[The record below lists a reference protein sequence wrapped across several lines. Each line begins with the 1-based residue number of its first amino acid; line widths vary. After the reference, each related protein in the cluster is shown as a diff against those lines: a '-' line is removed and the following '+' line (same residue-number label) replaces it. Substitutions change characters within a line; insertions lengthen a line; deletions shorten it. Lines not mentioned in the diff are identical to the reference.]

1 MSRDSDP
8 MKWYHG
14 NLSREVAD
22 ELLKQGYEDGTF
34 LVRESRTAAG
44 DFVLSLFCQGEVCHY
59 QVRRHGGED
68 AFFSIDDKVQTK
80 ILHGLETL
88 VDYYQQAANG
98 LPTKL
103 TVPLIRDL
111 PPHNTRSHGVT
122 NLLHRATTKNE
133 SKVVFELL
141 KCGYRNF
148 DAKNQDGQTA
158 LHLAA
163 LHSDEDILKHLLNA
177 KVQVNSSDSFG
188 CQPLHYAARSKT
200 ASFIRTLISAQAN
213 VQGRNIDNGY
223 VPLHEAAKHGNLEA
237 VQELLLAEAPPLPRT
252 SSGEF
257 PFDLA
262 KEAGQTAVEEF
273 LLNYKLP
280 PANTTRDQWYH
291 GTLTREEA
299 VAILKKHAK
308 ELLAKQPEVDTS
320 GCFLVRYSESPA
332 ASGLVLTLLSD
343 QVVKNF
349 RISQADLYQNGNKVQ
364 SGGSKFL
371 YIDDGPYWPSV
382 EHLIAHFMRF
392 SYGLPVSLKYPVPP
406 QPKPEV
412 PSFATIPRS
421 NMKPKAASPAT
432 PPTPVSPHSHHQH
445 PHVPAL
451 TITKKKQ
458 KENSS
463 SMFNTL
469 RLTSPKKALFDM
481 NSLRKN
487 KSKGKRS
494 DSESSVSGSLAR
506 AEQELQAAAPMLKS
520 LSFSTEFSTFNA
532 DGVTGSGAAAAGEVY
547 NVPRNNTPIEIDLPP
562 IAQKTE
568 AEVEYFTK
576 SDVAIERERAGQWIG
591 NGYQPTVDVL
601 SLLDQQIKAP
611 PVARLNSLGPNAST
625 ESEMASYL
633 HRKCSGTPSTPSAT
647 EVEAAKL
654 RFFIEPEKL
663 VLDREIGHGEFGS
676 VHSGWLLRK
685 SGAGE
690 ESRLEVAIKMLSDE
704 HSNKQEFL
712 REASVMMRLE
722 HKCIVRLIGISKGE
736 MLMMVQEL
744 APLGSMLQYILDHGH
759 EITANAELKVW
770 ASQIA
775 CGMHYLESQHFVH
788 RDLAARNILLTAR
801 HQAKISDF
809 GMSRSLRPGSTEYQ
823 FTQGGRWPIRWYA
836 PESFNLG
843 IFSHASDVWSFGV
856 TIWEMF
862 SLGAPPYGEISNVDA
877 IKLVDSGERLPQ
889 PNLCPAYIYPVMQ
902 SCWKERPKDR
912 PTFVYLTEFFARDPD
927 YQNLPE
933 LVKRFT
939 FNPVSIFHFFRC

>member
-1 MSRDSDP
+1 MSDP
-8 MKWYHG
+8 MKWFHG
-14 NLSREVAD
+14 NLSREAAD
-22 ELLKQGYEDGTF
+22 DLLKQGYEDGTF
-34 LVRESRTAAG
+34 LVRESSTATG
-44 DFVLSLFCQGEVCHY
+44 DFVLSLLCQEEVCHY
-59 QVRRHGGED
+59 QIRRHGGED

-80 ILHGLETL
+80 ILHGLDTL

-98 LPTKL
+98 LPSKL
-103 TVPLIRDL
+103 TVPLIRDP

-122 NLLHRATTKNE
+122 NLLHRATSKNE

-163 LHSDEDILKHLLNA
+163 LNSDEDILKHLLNA

-188 CQPLHYAARSKT
+188 CQPLHYAARSKP

-213 VQGRNIDNGY
+213 VQGRNIENGY

-273 LLNYKLP
+273 LLGYKLP

-291 GTLTREEA
+291 GTLTRDEA

-308 ELLAKQPEVDTS
+308 ELVAKQSQIDTS

-349 RISQADLYQNGNKVQ
+349 RISQADLYQNGVKLQ

-392 SYGLPVSLKYPVPP
+392 SYGLPVSLKFAVPP

-421 NMKPKAASPAT
+421 SVRPKATSPAT
-432 PPTPVSPHSHHQH
+432 PPTPVSPHPLHPH

-451 TITKKKQ
+451 TIAKKKQ

-469 RLTSPKKALFDM
+469 RITSPKKALFDM
-481 NSLRKN
+481 NSLRKS

-494 DSESSVSGSLAR
+494 ESESSVSGSLAR
-506 AEQELQAAAPMLKS
+506 TEQELQAAAPMLKS

-532 DGVTGSGAAAAGEVY
+532 DSGAVAGVSGEVY

-562 IAQKTE
+562 IAQKTA

-576 SDVAIERERAGQWIG
+576 SDIAIERERAGQWSA

-601 SLLDQQIKAP
+601 TLLDQQIKAP
-611 PVARLNSLGPNAST
+611 AVTRINSIASTAST
-625 ESEMASYL
+625 ESEMAGYL
-633 HRKCSGTPSTPSAT
+633 HRKCSGTPNTLNSTAL
-647 EVEAAKL
+647 EAAKL
-654 RFFIEPEKL
+654 RFFIDPENL
-663 VLDREIGHGEFGS
+663 MLDSEIGNGEFGS
-676 VHSGWLLRK
+676 VHSGWLVRK
-685 SGAGE
+685 SSSGE
-690 ESRLEVAIKMLSDE
+690 ESRVEVAIKMLSDE

-744 APLGSMLQYILDHGH
+744 APLGSMLQYIQDHGSQ
-759 EITANAELKVW
+759 ITANSELKVW

-889 PNLCPAYIYPVMQ
+889 PNLCPAYIYAVMQ

-933 LVKRFT
+933 LVQT
-939 FNPVSIFHFFRC
+939 VHI

>member
-1 MSRDSDP
+1 MSRENES
-8 MKWYHG
+8 MKWFHG
-14 NLSREVAD
+14 NLTREAAD
-22 ELLKQGYEDGTF
+22 DILKQGNTGYEDGTF
-34 LVRESRTAAG
+34 LVRESSTAAG
-44 DFVLSLFCQGEVCHY
+44 DFVLSLLCQEEVCHY

-80 ILHGLETL
+80 ILHGLDTL

-103 TVPLIRDL
+103 TVPLIRDP

-122 NLLHRATTKNE
+122 NLLHRATSKNE

-163 LHSDEDILKHLLNA
+163 LYSDEDILKHLLDA

-188 CQPLHYAARSKT
+188 YQPLHYAARSKP
-200 ASFIRTLISAQAN
+200 ASFIRTLISVQAN
-213 VQGRNIDNGY
+213 VQGRNIENGY
-223 VPLHEAAKHGNLEA
+223 VPLHEAAKHGNLDA

-252 SSGEF
+252 TSGEF

-280 PANTTRDQWYH
+280 PANTKREHWFH
-291 GTLTREEA
+291 GTLTRDEA
-299 VAILKKHAK
+299 VSILMQHAK
-308 ELLAKQPEVDTS
+308 EMLAKQPQIDTS
-320 GCFLVRYSESPA
+320 GSFLVRYSESAA

-343 QVVKNF
+343 QMVKNF
-349 RISQADLYQNGNKVQ
+349 RISQADLYQNGIKLQ

-371 YIDDGPYWPSV
+371 YIDDGPYWPSLD
-382 EHLIAHFMRF
+382 HLIAHFMRF
-392 SYGLPVSLKYPVPP
+392 SYGLPASLKYPVPP
-406 QPKPEV
+406 RPKPEV

-421 NMKPKAASPAT
+421 SVKPRTTPPCT
-432 PPTPVSPHSHHQH
+432 PPTPTSGHSGHSHLAH

-451 TITKKKQ
+451 PIAKKKQ

-469 RLTSPKKALFDM
+469 RLTSPKKNLFDM
-481 NSLRKN
+481 NSLRKS
-487 KSKGKRS
+487 KSKAKRS
-494 DSESSVSGSLAR
+494 ESESSTIGALASS
-506 AEQELQAAAPMLKS
+506 EQELKAAAPMLKS
-520 LSFSTEFSTFNA
+520 LSFSTDFSTFNA
-532 DGVTGSGAAAAGEVY
+532 DGAASGGGELY
-547 NVPRNNTPIEIDLPP
+547 NVPRNNTPVEIDLPP
-562 IAQKTE
+562 IAPKTE
-568 AEVEYFTK
+568 DEVEYFTK
-576 SDVAIERERAGQWIG
+576 SDVIIERERAI
-591 NGYQPTVDVL
+591 GYQPTVDVL
-601 SLLDQQIKAP
+601 TLLDQQIRNPAM
-611 PVARLNSLGPNAST
+611 ARLNSVVSNAST

-633 HRKCSGTPSTPSAT
+633 QRKCSDSTITPTPST
-647 EVEAAKL
+647 VEAARL
-654 RFFIEPEKL
+654 RFFIEPANL
-663 VLDREIGHGEFGS
+663 ILDCEIGHGEFGS
-676 VHSGWLLRK
+676 VHKGWLARK
-685 SGAGE
+685 GSAKADD
-690 ESRLEVAIKMLSDE
+690 SRLEVAIKMLSEE

-712 REASVMMRLE
+712 REASMMMRLE
-722 HKCIVRLIGISKGE
+722 HQCIVRFIGISKGE

-744 APLGSMLQYILDHGH
+744 APLGSMLQYLLDHSSD
-759 EITANAELKVW
+759 ISANSDLKVW

-801 HQAKISDF
+801 QQAKISDF
-809 GMSRSLRPGSTEYQ
+809 GMSRMLRPGSTEYQ

-862 SLGAPPYGEISNVDA
+862 ALGAPPYGEISNVDA
-877 IKLVDSGERLPQ
+877 IKVVDSGERLPQ
-889 PNLCPAYIYPVMQ
+889 PNLCPAYIYAVMQ
-902 SCWKERPKDR
+902 SCWKDRPKDR
-912 PTFVYLTEFFARDPD
+912 PTFTYLTQFFARDPD

-933 LVKRFT
+933 LVQT
-939 FNPVSIFHFFRC
+939 VHI

>member
-1 MSRDSDP
+1 PKMSDP
-8 MKWYHG
+8 MKWFHG
-14 NLSREVAD
+14 NLSREAAD
-22 ELLKQGYEDGTF
+22 DLLKQGYEDGTF
-34 LVRESRTAAG
+34 LVRESSTASG
-44 DFVLSLFCQGEVCHY
+44 DFVLSLLCQEEVCHY

-80 ILHGLETL
+80 ILHGLDTL
-88 VDYYQQAANG
+88 VDYYQQSANG

-103 TVPLIRDL
+103 TVPLIRDP

-122 NLLHRATTKNE
+122 NLLHRATSKNE

-163 LHSDEDILKHLLNA
+163 LHSDEDILKELLNA

-188 CQPLHYAARSKT
+188 CQPLHYAARTKP
-200 ASFIRTLISAQAN
+200 ASFIRTLIAAQAN
-213 VQGRNIDNGY
+213 VQGRNIENGY

-262 KEAGQTAVEEF
+262 KETGQTAVEEF

-280 PANTTRDQWYH
+280 PANTTREQWYH
-291 GTLTREEA
+291 GTLTRDEA
-299 VAILKKHAK
+299 VAILKNYAR
-308 ELLAKQPEVDTS
+308 ELLAKEPGIDTS

-349 RISQADLYQNGNKVQ
+349 RISQADLYQNGVKLQ

-392 SYGLPVSLKYPVPP
+392 SYGLPVSLKFPVPP

-421 NMKPKAASPAT
+421 SVKPKATSPAT
-432 PPTPVSPHSHHQH
+432 PPTPLPPHPLHQH

-451 TITKKKQ
+451 TIAKKKQ

-481 NSLRKN
+481 NSLRKS

-494 DSESSVSGSLAR
+494 ESESSVSGSLAR
-506 AEQELQAAAPMLKS
+506 TEQELQAAAPMLKS

-532 DGVTGSGAAAAGEVY
+532 DGVAAGGGEVY
-547 NVPRNNTPIEIDLPP
+547 NVPKNNTPIEIDLPP

-576 SDVAIERERAGQWIG
+576 SDVAIERERAGQWLT

-601 SLLDQQIKAP
+601 TLLDQQIKAP
-611 PVARLNSLGPNAST
+611 AAARLNSVVSSAST

-633 HRKCSGTPSTPSAT
+633 HRKCTGTPTTPNSTA
-647 EVEAAKL
+647 VEAAKL
-654 RFFIEPEKL
+654 RFFIEPENL
-663 VLDREIGHGEFGS
+663 VLDSEIGHGEFGS
-676 VHSGWLLRK
+676 VHSGWLVRK
-685 SGAGE
+685 GGAGE
-690 ESRLEVAIKMLSDE
+690 EYRMEVAIKMLSDE

-722 HKCIVRLIGISKGE
+722 HQCIVRLIGISKGE

-744 APLGSMLQYILDHGH
+744 APLGSMLQYILDHGS
-759 EITANAELKVW
+759 EITANSELKVW

-889 PNLCPAYIYPVMQ
+889 PNLCPAYIYAVMQ

-933 LVKRFT
+933 LVQT
-939 FNPVSIFHFFRC
+939 VHI

>member
-14 NLSREVAD
+14 NLSREAAD

-34 LVRESRTAAG
+34 LVRESSTAAG
-44 DFVLSLFCQGEVCHY
+44 DFVLSLLCQGEVCHY

-80 ILHGLETL
+80 ILHGLDTL

-122 NLLHRATTKNE
+122 NLLHRATSKNE

-421 NMKPKAASPAT
+421 NVKPKAASPAT

-506 AEQELQAAAPMLKS
+506 TEQELQAAAPMLKS

-611 PVARLNSLGPNAST
+611 AVARLNSLGPNAST

-690 ESRLEVAIKMLSDE
+690 ESRMEVAIKMLSDE

-889 PNLCPAYIYPVMQ
+889 PNLCPAYIYAVMQ

-933 LVKRFT
+933 LVQT
-939 FNPVSIFHFFRC
+939 VHI

>member
-1 MSRDSDP
+1 MSDP

-14 NLSREVAD
+14 SLSREAAD
-22 ELLKQGYEDGTF
+22 DLLKQGYEDGTF
-34 LVRESRTAAG
+34 LVRESSTAAG
-44 DFVLSLFCQGEVCHY
+44 DFVLSLLCQEEVCHY

-80 ILHGLETL
+80 ILHGLDTL

-103 TVPLIRDL
+103 TVPLIRDP

-122 NLLHRATTKNE
+122 NLLHRATAKNE

-163 LHSDEDILKHLLNA
+163 LYSDEDILKHLLNA

-188 CQPLHYAARSKT
+188 CQPLHYAARSKP
-200 ASFIRTLISAQAN
+200 ASFIRTLIAAQAN
-213 VQGRNIDNGY
+213 VQGRNIENGY

-262 KEAGQTAVEEF
+262 KEAGQTSVEEF
-273 LLNYKLP
+273 LMNYKLP
-280 PANTTRDQWYH
+280 QASTAREQWYH
-291 GTLTREEA
+291 GTLTRDEA
-299 VAILKKHAK
+299 VAILKKHVK
-308 ELLAKQPEVDTS
+308 ELLVSQPELDTS

-332 ASGLVLTLLSD
+332 ASGLVLTLLSSD
-343 QVVKNF
+343 QMVKNF
-349 RISQADLYQNGNKVQ
+349 RISQADLYQNGVKLQ

-371 YIDDGPYWPSV
+371 YIDDGPYWPSL
-382 EHLIAHFMRF
+382 EHLISHFMRF
-392 SYGLPVSLKYPVPP
+392 SYGLPVSLKFPVPP
-406 QPKPEV
+406 QPKPEL

-421 NMKPKAASPAT
+421 SVKPRTTPPAT
-432 PPTPVSPHSHHQH
+432 PPTPVSPHSHSPHHGH

-451 TITKKKQ
+451 TIAKKKQ

-481 NSLRKN
+481 NSLRKS

-494 DSESSVSGSLAR
+494 ESESSVSGSLAR
-506 AEQELQAAAPMLKS
+506 TEQELQAAAPMLKS
-520 LSFSTEFSTFNA
+520 LSFSTEFSTFNV
-532 DGVTGSGAAAAGEVY
+532 DGGIVVAPASGELY
-547 NVPRNNTPIEIDLPP
+547 NVPRNNTPIDMDLPPP

-576 SDVAIERERAGQWIG
+576 SDVAIERERAVQSGF

-601 SLLDQQIKAP
+601 SVWDQQMIKP
-611 PVARLNSLGPNAST
+611 PAAARLNSLISTGST

-633 HRKCSGTPSTPSAT
+633 QRKCSGTPTTPTSSAL
-647 EVEAAKL
+647 EAAKL
-654 RFFIEPEKL
+654 RFFIEPENL
-663 VLDREIGHGEFGS
+663 VLESEIGHGEFGS
-676 VHSGWLLRK
+676 VHSGWLVRK
-685 SGAGE
+685 GASGE
-690 ESRLEVAIKMLSDE
+690 ETTRVEVAIKMLSDE

-744 APLGSMLQYILDHGH
+744 APLGSMLQYILDHGG
-759 EITANAELKVW
+759 EITANSELKVW
-770 ASQIA
+770 ASQVA

-801 HQAKISDF
+801 QQAKISDF

-862 SLGAPPYGEISNVDA
+862 ALGAPPYGDISNVDA

-889 PNLCPAYIYPVMQ
+889 PSLCPAYIYAVMQ

-912 PTFVYLTEFFARDPD
+912 PTFAYLMEFFARDPD

-933 LVKRFT
+933 LVQT
-939 FNPVSIFHFFRC
+939 VHI

>member
-8 MKWYHG
+8 IRWFHG
-14 NLSREVAD
+14 NLSREEAD

-34 LVRESRTAAG
+34 LVRESSSAAG
-44 DFVLSLFCQGEVCHY
+44 DFVLSLLCQEEVCHY

-80 ILHGLETL
+80 ILHGLDTL

-103 TVPLIRDL
+103 TVPLIRDA
-111 PPHNTRSHGVT
+111 PPHNTRSHGVS
-122 NLLHRATTKNE
+122 NLLHRATSKNE
-133 SKVVFELL
+133 GKVVFELL

-163 LHSDEDILKHLLNA
+163 LNADEDILKNLLNA
-177 KVQVNSSDSFG
+177 KVQVNSSDSYG
-188 CQPLHYAARSKT
+188 YQPLHYAARSKP
-200 ASFIRTLISAQAN
+200 ASFIRILIAAQAN
-213 VQGRNIDNGY
+213 VQGRNIENGH
-223 VPLHEAAKHGNLEA
+223 VPLHEAAKYGNLEA
-237 VQELLLAEAPPLPRT
+237 VQELLLAEAPLLPRT
-252 SSGEF
+252 SAGEF

-262 KEAGQTAVEEF
+262 KEAGQAAVEEF

-280 PANTTRDQWYH
+280 PASTSRDQWYH
-291 GTLTREEA
+291 GTLTRDEA

-308 ELLAKQPEVDTS
+308 MLLAKQPQIDTS

-349 RISQADLYQNGNKVQ
+349 RISQADLYQNGVKLQ

-392 SYGLPVSLKYPVPP
+392 SYGLPVSLKFAVPP

-421 NMKPKAASPAT
+421 SVKPKSTSPAT
-432 PPTPVSPHSHHQH
+432 PPTPVSPNPHSVHHH
-445 PHVPAL
+445 HAHVPAL
-451 TITKKKQ
+451 PIAKKKQ
-458 KENSS
+458 KDS

-481 NSLRKN
+481 NSLRKS
-487 KSKGKRS
+487 KSKSKRS
-494 DSESSVSGSLAR
+494 ESESSVSGSQAR
-506 AEQELQAAAPMLKS
+506 TEQELQAAAPMLKS
-520 LSFSTEFSTFNA
+520 LSFSTEFFNA
-532 DGVTGSGAAAAGEVY
+532 DGGAVAAAGGELY
-547 NVPRNNTPIEIDLPP
+547 NVPRNNTPIEIDMPP

-576 SDVAIERERAGQWIG
+576 SDVAIERERASQWSA
-591 NGYQPTVDVL
+591 NGYQPTEDVL
-601 SLLDQQIKAP
+601 QLLDQQIKAP
-611 PVARLNSLGPNAST
+611 ATARLNSVVSTVST

-633 HRKCSGTPSTPSAT
+633 HRKCSGTPNTPNSS
-647 EVEAAKL
+647 VLEAAKL
-654 RFFIEPEKL
+654 RFFIDPENL
-663 VLDREIGHGEFGS
+663 MLDREIGHGEFGS
-676 VHSGWLLRK
+676 VHSGWLVKK
-685 SGAGE
+685 SAAGD
-690 ESRLEVAIKMLSDE
+690 ESRVEVAIKMLSDE

-744 APLGSMLQYILDHGH
+744 APLGSMLQYILDHGA
-759 EITANAELKVW
+759 EIKANSELKVW
-770 ASQIA
+770 ATQIA

-889 PNLCPAYIYPVMQ
+889 PKICPAYIYAVMQ

-912 PTFVYLTEFFARDPD
+912 PTFAYLTEFFAREPD

-933 LVKRFT
+933 LVQT
-939 FNPVSIFHFFRC
+939 VHI

>member
-14 NLSREVAD
+14 NLSREAAD
-22 ELLKQGYEDGTF
+22 DLLKQGYEDGTF
-34 LVRESRTAAG
+34 LVRESSTAAG
-44 DFVLSLFCQGEVCHY
+44 DFVLSLLCQGEVCHY

-80 ILHGLETL
+80 ILHGLDTL

-122 NLLHRATTKNE
+122 NLLHRATSKNE

-188 CQPLHYAARSKT
+188 CQPLHYAARSKP

-291 GTLTREEA
+291 GTLTRDEA

-349 RISQADLYQNGNKVQ
+349 RISQADLYQNGVKVQ

-421 NMKPKAASPAT
+421 SVKPKAASPAT

-469 RLTSPKKALFDM
+469 RLTSPKKSLFDM
-481 NSLRKN
+481 NSLRKS

-494 DSESSVSGSLAR
+494 ESESSVSGSLAR
-506 AEQELQAAAPMLKS
+506 TEQELQAAAPMLKS

-532 DGVTGSGAAAAGEVY
+532 DGVAGAGEVY

-562 IAQKTE
+562 IAQKTD

-576 SDVAIERERAGQWIG
+576 SDVAIERERAGQWIA

-611 PVARLNSLGPNAST
+611 AVARLNSVGPTAST

-759 EITANAELKVW
+759 EITANSELKVW

-889 PNLCPAYIYPVMQ
+889 PNLCPAYIYAVMQ

-933 LVKRFT
+933 LVQT
-939 FNPVSIFHFFRC
+939 VHI

>member
-1 MSRDSDP
+1 MSDH
-8 MKWYHG
+8 MKWFHC
-14 NLSREVAD
+14 NLSREAAD

-34 LVRESRTAAG
+34 LVRESSTASG
-44 DFVLSLFCQGEVCHY
+44 DFVLSLLCQQEVCHY

-80 ILHGLETL
+80 ILHGLDTL

-103 TVPLIRDL
+103 TVPLIRDP

-122 NLLHRATTKNE
+122 NLLHRATSKNE
-133 SKVVFELL
+133 SKVVIELL

-163 LHSDEDILKHLLNA
+163 LHSDEVILKELLNA

-188 CQPLHYAARSKT
+188 CQPLHYAARSKP
-200 ASFIRTLISAQAN
+200 ASFIRTLIAAQAN
-213 VQGRNIDNGY
+213 VQGRNIENGY
-223 VPLHEAAKHGNLEA
+223 VPLHEAAKHGNLDA

-273 LLNYKLP
+273 LLNYKLT
-280 PANTTRDQWYH
+280 PANTTREQWYH
-291 GTLTREEA
+291 GTLTRDEA
-299 VAILKKHAK
+299 VAILQNYARG
-308 ELLAKQPEVDTS
+308 LLAKEPGIDTS

-349 RISQADLYQNGNKVQ
+349 RISQADLYQNGVKLQ

-371 YIDDGPYWPSV
+371 YIDDGPYWPSL

-392 SYGLPVSLKYPVPP
+392 SYGLPVSLKFPVPP

-421 NMKPKAASPAT
+421 LVKPKATSPAT
-432 PPTPVSPHSHHQH
+432 PPTPVSPHSLHQH

-451 TITKKKQ
+451 TIAKKKQ

-481 NSLRKN
+481 NSLRKS

-494 DSESSVSGSLAR
+494 ESESSVSGSVAR
-506 AEQELQAAAPMLKS
+506 TEQELQAAAPMLKS
-520 LSFSTEFSTFNA
+520 LSFSTEFFTFSA
-532 DGVTGSGAAAAGEVY
+532 DGGAVAAGGSEVY
-547 NVPRNNTPIEIDLPP
+547 NVPKNNTPIEIDLPP
-562 IAQKTE
+562 IAPKTE

-576 SDVAIERERAGQWIG
+576 SDVAIERERAGQLIS

-601 SLLDQQIKAP
+601 TLMDQQIKAP
-611 PVARLNSLGPNAST
+611 AAARLNSIISTAST

-633 HRKCSGTPSTPSAT
+633 HRKCSGTPTTPTSTA
-647 EVEAAKL
+647 VEAAKL
-654 RFFIEPEKL
+654 RFFIEPGNL
-663 VLDREIGHGEFGS
+663 VLDSEIGHGEFGS
-676 VHSGWLLRK
+676 VHSGWLVRK
-685 SGAGE
+685 NAAGE
-690 ESRLEVAIKMLSDE
+690 EYRMEVAIKMLSDE

-744 APLGSMLQYILDHGH
+744 APLGSMLQYLLDHGA
-759 EITANAELKVW
+759 EIKANSELKVW

-877 IKLVDSGERLPQ
+877 IKLVDSGVRLPQ
-889 PNLCPAYIYPVMQ
+889 PDLCPAYIYAVMQ

-912 PTFVYLTEFFARDPD
+912 PTFVYLAEFFARDPD

-933 LVKRFT
+933 LVQT
-939 FNPVSIFHFFRC
+939 VHI

>member
-1 MSRDSDP
+1 MTGRENDS
-8 MKWYHG
+8 MKWFHG
-14 NLSREVAD
+14 NLSREAAD
-22 ELLKQGYEDGTF
+22 DLLRQGYEDGTF
-34 LVRESRTAAG
+34 LVRESSTAAG
-44 DFVLSLFCQGEVCHY
+44 DFVLSLLCQEEVCHY

-68 AFFSIDDKVQTK
+68 AFFSIDDQVQTK
-80 ILHGLETL
+80 ILHGLDTL

-103 TVPLIRDL
+103 TVPLIRDP

-122 NLLHRATTKNE
+122 NLLHRATIKNE

-163 LHSDEDILKHLLNA
+163 LYSDEDILKHLLDA

-188 CQPLHYAARSKT
+188 YQPLHYAARLKP

-213 VQGRNIDNGY
+213 VQGRNIENGY
-223 VPLHEAAKHGNLEA
+223 VPLHEAAKYGNLEA
-237 VQELLLAEAPPLPRT
+237 VKELLLGEAPPLPRT
-252 SSGEF
+252 TCGEF

-262 KEAGQTAVEEF
+262 KEAGQTSVEEY

-280 PANTTRDQWYH
+280 PASTTREQWYH
-291 GTLTREEA
+291 GTQTRDEA
-299 VAILKKHAK
+299 VAKLRQHAD
-308 ELLAKQPEVDTS
+308 ELLVKHPQIDTS
-320 GCFLVRYSESPA
+320 GCFLVRFSESTA

-343 QVVKNF
+343 QMVKNF
-349 RISQADLYQNGNKVQ
+349 RISQAYLYQNGIKLQ
-364 SGGSKFL
+364 SGGPKFL
-371 YIDDGPYWPSV
+371 YIDDGPYWPSL

-421 NMKPKAASPAT
+421 LVKSRHTPPAT
-432 PPTPVSPHSHHQH
+432 PPTPPSAHSHSHVAH
-445 PHVPAL
+445 GHVPAL
-451 TITKKKQ
+451 TIVKKKQ

-469 RLTSPKKALFDM
+469 RLTSPKKGLFDM
-481 NSLRKN
+481 NSLRKSKT
-487 KSKGKRS
+487 KSKRS
-494 DSESSVSGSLAR
+494 ESESSASGTLAR
-506 AEQELQAAAPMLKS
+506 SEQELQAAAPMLKS
-520 LSFSTEFSTFNA
+520 LSFSTEFSTFSA
-532 DGVTGSGAAAAGEVY
+532 DGKAGAVLLPGGELY
-547 NVPRNNTPIEIDLPP
+547 NVPRNNTPIEIEPPP

-568 AEVEYFTK
+568 AEVVYFTK
-576 SDVAIERERAGQWIG
+576 SDVAIERERARQWIS

-601 SLLDQQIKAP
+601 TVLDRQVKSPAA
-611 PVARLNSLGPNAST
+611 VRENSLVSTAST

-633 HRKCSGTPSTPSAT
+633 HRKCSGTGSPPTSS
-647 EVEAAKL
+647 VIEAAKL
-654 RFFIEPEKL
+654 RFFIEPENL
-663 VLDREIGHGEFGS
+663 VLDREIGKGEFGS
-676 VHSGWLLRK
+676 VHRGWLVKHTDSQSERLRQ
-685 SGAGE
+685 
-690 ESRLEVAIKMLSDE
+690 EVAIKILCDE
-704 HSNKQEFL
+704 NSNKEEFL

-736 MLMMVQEL
+736 LLMMVQEL
-744 APLGSMLQYILDHGH
+744 APLGSMLQYLLDHSE
-759 EITANAELKVW
+759 EISVNSELKVW

-775 CGMHYLESQHFVH
+775 SGMHYLESQHFVH
-788 RDLAARNILLTAR
+788 RDLAARNILLTDR
-801 HQAKISDF
+801 QQAKISDF

-843 IFSHASDVWSFGV
+843 VFSHASDVWSFGV

-862 SLGAPPYGEISNVDA
+862 ALGAPPYGEISNVEA

-889 PNLCPAYIYPVMQ
+889 PNICPSYIYAVMQ

-912 PTFVYLTEFFARDPD
+912 PTFVYLVEFFCRDPD
-927 YQNLPE
+927 YQNLPQ
-933 LVKRFT
+933 LVQT
-939 FNPVSIFHFFRC
+939 VHI

>member
-1 MSRDSDP
+1 MSDP
-8 MKWYHG
+8 MKWFHG
-14 NLSREVAD
+14 NLSREAAD
-22 ELLKQGYEDGTF
+22 DLLKQGYEDGTF
-34 LVRESRTAAG
+34 LVRESSTATG
-44 DFVLSLFCQGEVCHY
+44 DFVLSLLCQDEVCHY
-59 QVRRHGGED
+59 QIRRHGGED

-80 ILHGLETL
+80 ILHGLDTL

-98 LPTKL
+98 LPSKL
-103 TVPLIRDL
+103 TVPLIRDP

-122 NLLHRATTKNE
+122 NLLHRATSKNE

-163 LHSDEDILKHLLNA
+163 LNADEDILKHLLNA

-188 CQPLHYAARSKT
+188 CQPLHYAARSKP
-200 ASFIRTLISAQAN
+200 ASFIRTLIAAQAN
-213 VQGRNIDNGY
+213 VQGRNIENGY

-273 LLNYKLP
+273 LLSYKLP

-291 GTLTREEA
+291 GTLTRDEA

-308 ELLAKQPEVDTS
+308 ELLAKQPEMDTS

-349 RISQADLYQNGNKVQ
+349 RISQADLYQNGVKLQ

-392 SYGLPVSLKYPVPP
+392 SYGLPARLKFAVPP

-421 NMKPKAASPAT
+421 SVRPKATSPAT
-432 PPTPVSPHSHHQH
+432 PPTPVSPHPHHPHHPH

-451 TITKKKQ
+451 TIAKKKQ

-481 NSLRKN
+481 NSLRKG

-494 DSESSVSGSLAR
+494 ESESSVSGSMAR
-506 AEQELQAAAPMLKS
+506 TEQELQAAAPMLKS

-532 DGVTGSGAAAAGEVY
+532 DSGIVDGGAGGEVY

-576 SDVAIERERAGQWIG
+576 SDVAIERERAGQWSA

-601 SLLDQQIKAP
+601 TLLDQQIKAP
-611 PVARLNSLGPNAST
+611 AAARLNSLISTAST

-633 HRKCSGTPSTPSAT
+633 HRKCSGTPTTPTSTAL
-647 EVEAAKL
+647 EAAKL
-654 RFFIEPEKL
+654 RFFIDPDNLEL
-663 VLDREIGHGEFGS
+663 VSEIGHGEFGS
-676 VHSGWLLRK
+676 VHSGWLVRK
-685 SGAGE
+685 GSAGTE
-690 ESRLEVAIKMLSDE
+690 DSRIEVAIKMLSDE

-722 HKCIVRLIGISKGE
+722 HKCIVRLIGISKGD

-744 APLGSMLQYILDHGH
+744 APLGSMLQYILDHGAH
-759 EITANAELKVW
+759 ITVNSELKVW

-889 PNLCPAYIYPVMQ
+889 PNLCPAYIYAVMQ

-912 PTFVYLTEFFARDPD
+912 PTFAYLTEFFARDPD

-933 LVKRFT
+933 LVQT
-939 FNPVSIFHFFRC
+939 VHI

>member
-14 NLSREVAD
+14 SLSREAAD
-22 ELLKQGYEDGTF
+22 DLLKQGYEDGTF
-34 LVRESRTAAG
+34 LVRESSTAAG
-44 DFVLSLFCQGEVCHY
+44 DFVLSLLCQGEVCHY

-80 ILHGLETL
+80 ILHGLDTL
-88 VDYYQQAANG
+88 VDFYQQAANG

-122 NLLHRATTKNE
+122 NLLHRATSKNE

-163 LHSDEDILKHLLNA
+163 LYSDEDILKHLLNA

-188 CQPLHYAARSKT
+188 CQPLHYAARSKP
-200 ASFIRTLISAQAN
+200 ASFIRTLIAAQAN

-280 PANTTRDQWYH
+280 PANTTREQWYH
-291 GTLTREEA
+291 GTLTRDEA
-299 VAILKKHAK
+299 VAILQKHAK
-308 ELLAKQPEVDTS
+308 KLLAKQPDVDTS

-349 RISQADLYQNGNKVQ
+349 RISQADLYQNGVKVQ

-392 SYGLPVSLKYPVPP
+392 SYGLPVSLKFPVPP

-412 PSFATIPRS
+412 PSFSTIPRS
-421 NMKPKAASPAT
+421 SVKPKAASPAT
-432 PPTPVSPHSHHQH
+432 PPTPVSPHSLHQH

-481 NSLRKN
+481 NSLRKS

-494 DSESSVSGSLAR
+494 ESESSVSSSQAKT
-506 AEQELQAAAPMLKS
+506 EQELQAAAPMLKS
-520 LSFSTEFSTFNA
+520 LSFSTELPTFNA
-532 DGVTGSGAAAAGEVY
+532 DGGAQAAAGGEVY

-562 IAQKTE
+562 IAQKTD

-576 SDVAIERERAGQWIG
+576 SDVAIERERAGQWIA

-601 SLLDQQIKAP
+601 CLLDQQIKAP
-611 PVARLNSLGPNAST
+611 AVARLNSLGPTSST

-654 RFFIEPEKL
+654 RFFIEPENL

-685 SGAGE
+685 SGNGD

-722 HKCIVRLIGISKGE
+722 HKCIVRLIGISKGD

-759 EITANAELKVW
+759 EISANSELKVW

-877 IKLVDSGERLPQ
+877 IKFVDSGERLPQ
-889 PNLCPAYIYPVMQ
+889 PNLCPAYIYAVMQ

-933 LVKRFT
+933 LVQT
-939 FNPVSIFHFFRC
+939 VHI

>member
-1 MSRDSDP
+1 MSDH
-8 MKWYHG
+8 MKWFHC
-14 NLSREVAD
+14 NLSREAAD

-34 LVRESRTAAG
+34 LVRESSTASG
-44 DFVLSLFCQGEVCHY
+44 DFVLSLLCQQEVCHY

-80 ILHGLETL
+80 ILHGLDTL

-103 TVPLIRDL
+103 TVPLIRDP

-122 NLLHRATTKNE
+122 NLLHRATSKNE

-163 LHSDEDILKHLLNA
+163 LHSDEVILKELLNA

-188 CQPLHYAARSKT
+188 CQPLHYAARSKP
-200 ASFIRTLISAQAN
+200 ASFIRTLIAAQAN
-213 VQGRNIDNGY
+213 VQGRNIENGY

-280 PANTTRDQWYH
+280 PANTTREQWYH
-291 GTLTREEA
+291 GTLTRDEA
-299 VAILKKHAK
+299 VAILQKHAR
-308 ELLAKQPEVDTS
+308 ELLAKEPGIDTS

-349 RISQADLYQNGNKVQ
+349 RISQADLYQNGVKLQ

-371 YIDDGPYWPSV
+371 YIDDGPYWPSL

-392 SYGLPVSLKYPVPP
+392 SYGLPVSLKFPVPP
-406 QPKPEV
+406 QPKPEL

-421 NMKPKAASPAT
+421 MVKPKATSPAT
-432 PPTPVSPHSHHQH
+432 PPTPVSPHSLHQH

-451 TITKKKQ
+451 TIAKKKQ

-481 NSLRKN
+481 NSLRKS

-494 DSESSVSGSLAR
+494 ESESSVSGSMAR
-506 AEQELQAAAPMLKS
+506 TEQELQAAAPMLKS

-532 DGVTGSGAAAAGEVY
+532 DGGAVAAGGSEVY
-547 NVPRNNTPIEIDLPP
+547 NVPKNNTPIEIDLPP
-562 IAQKTE
+562 IAPKTE

-576 SDVAIERERAGQWIG
+576 SDVVIERERAGQLMT
-591 NGYQPTVDVL
+591 NGYQPTMDVL
-601 SLLDQQIKAP
+601 TLLDQQIKAP
-611 PVARLNSLGPNAST
+611 AAARLNSIVSTAST

-633 HRKCSGTPSTPSAT
+633 HRKCSGTPTTPNSTA
-647 EVEAAKL
+647 VEAAKL
-654 RFFIEPEKL
+654 RFFIEPGNL
-663 VLDREIGHGEFGS
+663 VLDSEIGHGEFGS
-676 VHSGWLLRK
+676 VHSGWLVRK

-690 ESRLEVAIKMLSDE
+690 EYRMEVAIKMLSDE

-744 APLGSMLQYILDHGH
+744 APLGSMLQYLLDHGA
-759 EITANAELKVW
+759 EISANSELKVW

-877 IKLVDSGERLPQ
+877 IKLVDSGARLPQ
-889 PNLCPAYIYPVMQ
+889 PDLCPAYIYAVMQ

-933 LVKRFT
+933 LVQT
-939 FNPVSIFHFFRC
+939 VHI

>member
-1 MSRDSDP
+1 MSRDNES
-8 MKWYHG
+8 MKWFHG
-14 NLSREVAD
+14 NLSREAAD
-22 ELLKQGYEDGTF
+22 DLLKQGYEDGTF
-34 LVRESRTAAG
+34 LVRESSTAAG
-44 DFVLSLFCQGEVCHY
+44 DFVLSLLCQEEVCHY

-80 ILHGLETL
+80 ILHGLDTL

-103 TVPLIRDL
+103 TVPLIRDP

-122 NLLHRATTKNE
+122 NLLHRATSKNE

-163 LHSDEDILKHLLNA
+163 LHSDEDILKLLLDA

-188 CQPLHYAARSKT
+188 NQPLHYAARSKP
-200 ASFIRTLISAQAN
+200 ANFIRTLIAAQAN
-213 VQGRNIDNGY
+213 VQGRNNENGY
-223 VPLHEAAKHGNLEA
+223 VPLHEAAKYGNLEA

-252 SSGEF
+252 TMGEF

-280 PANTTRDQWYH
+280 PANTTREQWYH
-291 GTLTREEA
+291 GTQSREEA
-299 VAILKKHAK
+299 VANLKKYAK
-308 ELLAKQPEVDTS
+308 ELEAKNPQVDTS
-320 GCFLVRYSESPA
+320 GCFLVRYSESA
-332 ASGLVLTLLSD
+332 AATGLVLTLFCD
-343 QVVKNF
+343 QVAKNF
-349 RISQADLYQNGNKVQ
+349 RISQADLYQNGVKLQ

-371 YIDDGPYWPSV
+371 YIDDGPYWPSL

-412 PSFATIPRS
+412 PSFATIPRALVKS
-421 NMKPKAASPAT
+421 RTTPPAT
-432 PPTPVSPHSHHQH
+432 PPTPTSANPH
-445 PHVPAL
+445 PHTAHPHPPVP
-451 TITKKKQ
+451 TIAKKKQ
-458 KENSS
+458 KESGGS
-463 SMFNTL
+463 VFNTL
-469 RLTSPKKALFDM
+469 RLTSPKKGLFDM
-481 NSLRKN
+481 NSLRKSKA
-487 KSKGKRS
+487 KSKRS
-494 DSESSVSGSLAR
+494 ESESSVSGSAAR
-506 AEQELQAAAPMLKS
+506 SEQELQAAAPMLKS
-520 LSFSTEFSTFNA
+520 LSFSTEFSVFSA
-532 DGVTGSGAAAAGEVY
+532 EGGGGIIPAPGGELY
-547 NVPRNNTPIEIDLPP
+547 NVPRNNTPIDLPP

-576 SDVAIERERAGQWIG
+576 SDVAIERERAGQWAA
-591 NGYQPTVDVL
+591 NGYQPTVEVL
-601 SLLDQQIKAP
+601 SLLDHQIRNPAP
-611 PVARLNSLGPNAST
+611 GRLHSIVSTAST
-625 ESEMASYL
+625 ETEMASYL
-633 HRKCSGTPSTPSAT
+633 QRKCSGSATTPPPSAI
-647 EVEAAKL
+647 EAAKL
-654 RFFIEPEKL
+654 RFFIEPENL
-663 VLDREIGHGEFGS
+663 VLECEIGNGEFGS
-676 VHSGWLLRK
+676 VHSGWLVK
-685 SGAGE
+685 KGSGQAGE
-690 ESRLEVAIKMLSDE
+690 SRQEVAIKMLSDE

-722 HKCIVRLIGISKGE
+722 HKCIVRLIGISKGD

-744 APLGSMLQYILDHGH
+744 APLGSMLQYLLDHSAD
-759 EITANAELKVW
+759 ITVNTELKVW

-788 RDLAARNILLTAR
+788 RDLAARNILLTSR

-862 SLGAPPYGEISNVDA
+862 ALGAPPYGEISNVDA
-877 IKLVDSGERLPQ
+877 IKLVDSGERLQQ
-889 PNLCPAYIYPVMQ
+889 PSLCPAYIYAVMQ

-912 PTFVYLTEFFARDPD
+912 PTFAYLMEFFTRDPD

-933 LVKRFT
+933 LVQT
-939 FNPVSIFHFFRC
+939 VHI

>member
-1 MSRDSDP
+1 MSDH
-8 MKWYHG
+8 MKWFHC
-14 NLSREVAD
+14 NLSREAAD

-34 LVRESRTAAG
+34 LVRESSTASG
-44 DFVLSLFCQGEVCHY
+44 DFVLSLLCQQEVCHY

-80 ILHGLETL
+80 ILHGLDTL

-103 TVPLIRDL
+103 TVPLIRDP

-122 NLLHRATTKNE
+122 NLLHRATSKNE

-163 LHSDEDILKHLLNA
+163 LHSDEVILKELLNA

-188 CQPLHYAARSKT
+188 CQPLHYAARSKP
-200 ASFIRTLISAQAN
+200 ASFVRTLIAAQAN
-213 VQGRNIDNGY
+213 VQGRNIENGY

-280 PANTTRDQWYH
+280 PANTTREQWYH
-291 GTLTREEA
+291 GTLTRDEA
-299 VAILKKHAK
+299 VAILQKHAR
-308 ELLAKQPEVDTS
+308 ELLAKEPGIDTS

-349 RISQADLYQNGNKVQ
+349 RISQADLYQNGVKLQ

-371 YIDDGPYWPSV
+371 YIDDGPYWPSL

-392 SYGLPVSLKYPVPP
+392 SYGLPVSLKFPVPP
-406 QPKPEV
+406 QPKPEL

-421 NMKPKAASPAT
+421 MVKPKATSPAT
-432 PPTPVSPHSHHQH
+432 PPTPVSPHSLHQH

-451 TITKKKQ
+451 TIAKKKQ

-481 NSLRKN
+481 NSLRKS

-494 DSESSVSGSLAR
+494 ESESSVSGSMAR
-506 AEQELQAAAPMLKS
+506 TEQELQAAAPMLKS

-532 DGVTGSGAAAAGEVY
+532 DGGAVAAGGSEVY
-547 NVPRNNTPIEIDLPP
+547 NVPKNNTPIEIDLPP
-562 IAQKTE
+562 IAPKTE

-576 SDVAIERERAGQWIG
+576 SDVVIERERTGQLMT
-591 NGYQPTVDVL
+591 NGYQPTMDVL
-601 SLLDQQIKAP
+601 TLLDQQIKAP
-611 PVARLNSLGPNAST
+611 AAARLNSIVSTAST

-633 HRKCSGTPSTPSAT
+633 HRKCSGTPTTPNSTA
-647 EVEAAKL
+647 VEAAKL
-654 RFFIEPEKL
+654 RFFIEPGNL
-663 VLDREIGHGEFGS
+663 VLDSEIGHGEFGS
-676 VHSGWLLRK
+676 VHSGWLVRK
-685 SGAGE
+685 STGGE
-690 ESRLEVAIKMLSDE
+690 EYRMEVAIKMLSDE

-744 APLGSMLQYILDHGH
+744 APLGSMLQYLLDHGA
-759 EITANAELKVW
+759 EISANSELKVW

-877 IKLVDSGERLPQ
+877 IKLVDSGARLPQ
-889 PNLCPAYIYPVMQ
+889 PDLCPAYIYAVMQ

-933 LVKRFT
+933 LVQT
-939 FNPVSIFHFFRC
+939 VHI

>member
-14 NLSREVAD
+14 NLSREAAD

-34 LVRESRTAAG
+34 LVRESSTAAG
-44 DFVLSLFCQGEVCHY
+44 DFVLSLLCQGEVCHY

-80 ILHGLETL
+80 ILHGLDTL

-122 NLLHRATTKNE
+122 NLLHRATSKNE

-188 CQPLHYAARSKT
+188 CQPLHYAARSKP

-506 AEQELQAAAPMLKS
+506 TEQELQAAAPMLKS

-591 NGYQPTVDVL
+591 NGYQPTMDVL

-611 PVARLNSLGPNAST
+611 AVARLNSLGPNAST

-690 ESRLEVAIKMLSDE
+690 ESRMEVAIKMLSDE

-889 PNLCPAYIYPVMQ
+889 PNLCPAYIYAVMQ

-933 LVKRFT
+933 LVQT
-939 FNPVSIFHFFRC
+939 VHI

>member
-1 MSRDSDP
+1 MSRDCDP
-8 MKWYHG
+8 MKWFHG
-14 NLSREVAD
+14 NLSREAAD
-22 ELLKQGYEDGTF
+22 DLLKQGYEDGTF
-34 LVRESRTAAG
+34 LVRESSTATG
-44 DFVLSLFCQGEVCHY
+44 DFVLSLLCQEEVCHY

-80 ILHGLETL
+80 ILHGLDTL

-103 TVPLIRDL
+103 TVPLIRDP

-122 NLLHRATTKNE
+122 NLLHRATSKNE

-163 LHSDEDILKHLLNA
+163 LYSDEDILKHLLNA

-188 CQPLHYAARSKT
+188 YQPLHYAARSKP
-200 ASFIRTLISAQAN
+200 ASFLRTLIAAQAN

-223 VPLHEAAKHGNLEA
+223 VPLHEAAKYGNLEA
-237 VQELLLAEAPPLPRT
+237 VQELLSAEAPPLPRT

-273 LLNYKLP
+273 LLNYKLA
-280 PANTTRDQWYH
+280 PANINREQWYH

-299 VAILKKHAK
+299 VAILKKHAR
-308 ELLAKQPEVDTS
+308 ELLEKQPELNTS

-349 RISQADLYQNGNKVQ
+349 RISQADLYQNGVKLQ

-371 YIDDGPYWPSV
+371 YIDDGPYWPSL

-392 SYGLPVSLKYPVPP
+392 SYGLPVSLKFAVPP

-421 NMKPKAASPAT
+421 SVKPKATSAGS
-432 PPTPVSPHSHHQH
+432 PPTPVSPHSHQHQ
-445 PHVPAL
+445 HVPAL
-451 TITKKKQ
+451 TIAKKKQ

-469 RLTSPKKALFDM
+469 RLTSPKKSLFDM
-481 NSLRKN
+481 NSLRKS
-487 KSKGKRS
+487 KTKGKRS
-494 DSESSVSGSLAR
+494 ESESSVSGSLAR
-506 AEQELQAAAPMLKS
+506 TEQELQAAAPMLKS

-532 DGVTGSGAAAAGEVY
+532 DGGDVAAGSAEVY

-576 SDVAIERERAGQWIG
+576 SDVAIALERAGQLIG
-591 NGYQPTVDVL
+591 NGYQPTMDVL
-601 SLLDQQIKAP
+601 TVLDQQIKAP
-611 PVARLNSLGPNAST
+611 AAARLNSIVSTAST

-633 HRKCSGTPSTPSAT
+633 HRKCSGTTNMPNSTI
-647 EVEAAKL
+647 VEAAKL
-654 RFFIEPEKL
+654 RFFIEKDKL
-663 VLDREIGHGEFGS
+663 VLDTEIGHGEFGS
-676 VHSGWLLRK
+676 VHSGWLLK
-685 SGAGE
+685 KGVAGD
-690 ESRLEVAIKMLSDE
+690 ESRMEVAIKMLSDE

-722 HKCIVRLIGISKGE
+722 HKCIVRLIGISKGD

-744 APLGSMLQYILDHGH
+744 APLGSMLQFILDHGA
-759 EITANAELKVW
+759 EITANSELKVW

-788 RDLAARNILLTAR
+788 RDLAARNILLTDR

-889 PNLCPAYIYPVMQ
+889 PSLCPAYIYAVMQ

-933 LVKRFT
+933 LVQT
-939 FNPVSIFHFFRC
+939 VHI